1 MKSLILAEKP
11 SVAKEMARVLKCN
24 KANKG
29 YFEGKDY
36 IITWALGHLATLW
49 VPGDY
54 DARYKNWNMADLP
67 MMPEKLKV
75 KKLKKT
81 GQQLGTLSFLA
92 KRKDVNN
99 FIIATDAGREG
110 ELVARWAMLLAGY
123 RGKIQRLWISSQT
136 DKAITDGFKNLKD
149 GREYQHLYEAAVSR
163 AEADWL
169 IGLNVTRALTCK
181 YDVQLSAGRVQT
193 PTLAMMVQR
202 EEEIKNFIPKDYYQ
216 IRCEFD
222 GYFAHW
228 RSRKNKSTRIFTDKV
243 SSEIMGRLEGKEA
256 CVVKVEEKSRKE
268 YAPKLYDLTE
278 LQREA
283 NKRFGYSAKKTLGY
297 MQTLYERHK
306 VLTYPRTDSRYI
318 TTDMVET
325 IKDRLKALEGTTHG
339 KLASDIAKGSIRL
352 GKNVVDDKKVSDH
365 HAIIPTEERPLMS
378 NLTFDEKRVYDLV
391 VKRFMAVLLPPAIY
405 KDITIVTE
413 IEGNEFISRGRS
425 VEELGWKKVLGGEG
439 TKEQAE
445 ESLPEQNLASPKVG
459 EILNIKAIKREK
471 GKTSPPKR
479 FTEGTLLSAME
490 NPGKYVDN
498 KDAKMLLSH
507 GGLGTPA
514 TRAEII
520 EKLIGSFYVERNGKT
535 LTPTS
540 KGKQLIEMVPATL
553 RSPELTAK
561 WEKRLENISKGKEKR
576 SAFMEDI
583 RENAIELVGVVKA
596 DTKDFKHENITK
608 EKCPMCSKP
617 MLSVKD
623 KKGRSIFVC
632 QDRKCGYRD
641 EKKKKNDYGISM
653 SKRERG
659 MNKRLIN
666 QYSEDEEAVTNL
678 GDLLAKFNK

>member
-11 SVAKEMARVLKCN
+11 SVAKDMARVLKCN

-29 YFEGKDY
+29 YFEGRDY

-49 VPGDY
+49 EPGDY
-54 DARYKNWNMADLP
+54 EARYKNWNMADLP
-67 MMPEKLKV
+67 MLPEKLKV

-81 GQQLGTLSFLA
+81 GHQLSTLTFLT
-92 KRKDVNN
+92 KRKDIKE

-123 RGKIQRLWISSQT
+123 KGKIKRLWISSQT
-136 DKAITDGFKNLKD
+136 DKAITEGFKNLKD
-149 GREYQHLYEAAVSR
+149 GRKYQHLYEAAVSR

-193 PTLAMMVQR
+193 PTLAMLAAR
-202 EEEIKNFIPKDYYQ
+202 EEEIKNFVPKSYYQ
-216 IRCEFD
+216 IRCDF
-222 GYFAHW
+222 GGFFGHW
-228 RSRKNKSTRIFTDKV
+228 RSKKNKSTRIFNDNTA
-243 SSEIMGRLEGKEA
+243 SEIMGRLEGKKA
-256 CVVKVEEKSRKE
+256 RVVKVEEKSKKE

-318 TTDMVET
+318 TTDIVET
-325 IKDRLKALEGTTHG
+325 ISDRLKALEGTSHG
-339 KLASDIAKGSIRL
+339 KLASNITKSSIKL
-352 GKNVVDDKKVSDH
+352 GKSVVDDKKVSDH
-365 HAIIPTEERPLMS
+365 HAIIPTEERPVLS
-378 NLTFDEKRVYDLV
+378 KLTFDEKRIYDLV
-391 VKRFMAVLLPPAIY
+391 VKRFLAVLLPPAVY
-405 KDITIVTE
+405 KDLTIITE

-425 VEELGWKKVLGGEG
+425 VQELGWKKVLGGEG
-439 TKEQAE
+439 RKDQEE
-445 ESLPEQNLASPKVG
+445 ESLPEQNLISPKVG
-459 EILNIKAIKREK
+459 ETLGVKTVKREK
-471 GKTSPPKR
+471 GKTNPPKR

-490 NPGKYVDN
+490 NPGKYVES
-498 KDAKMLLSH
+498 KDAKAILSQ

-535 LTPTS
+535 LIPTS
-540 KGKQLIEMVPATL
+540 KGKQLIEMVPSAL

-561 WEKRLENISKGKEKR
+561 WEKRLEEIAKGKEKR
-576 SAFMEDI
+576 STFMKDI
-583 RENAIELVGVVKA
+583 RDSAIELVGVVKS
-596 DTKDFKHENITK
+596 DTKDFKHDNVTK

-623 KKGRSIFVC
+623 KKGRAILVC

-666 QYSEDEEAVTNL
+666 QYSDQEEAVTNL

>member
-24 KANKG
+24 KAEKG

-49 VPGDY
+49 EPGDY
-54 DARYKNWNMADLP
+54 DARYKNWKMEDLP
-67 MMPEKLKV
+67 MLPEKLKV

-81 GQQLGTLSFLA
+81 GHQLRTLTLLS
-92 KRKDVNN
+92 KRKDVSN

-136 DKAITDGFKNLKD
+136 DKAITEGFKDLKD
-149 GREYQHLYEAAVSR
+149 GRIYHHLYEAAVCR

-193 PTLAMMVQR
+193 PTLAMLVKR
-202 EEEIKNFIPKDYYQ
+202 EVEIKNFIPKNFYQ

-222 GYFAHW
+222 GFFGHW
-228 RSRKNKSTRIFTDKV
+228 RGKKSKSSRIFNENIAAD
-243 SSEIMGRLEGKEA
+243 IMEKLKGKEA
-256 CVVKVEEKSRKE
+256 KVSKVSERIKKE
-268 YAPKLYDLTE
+268 FAPKLYDLTE

-283 NKRFGYSAKKTLGY
+283 NKRFGYSAKKTLSH

-306 VLTYPRTDSRYI
+306 ILTYPRTDSRYI

-325 IKDRLKALEGTTHG
+325 IKDRLRALEGTTHG
-339 KLASDIAKGSIRL
+339 KLASEIARVNVVI
-352 GKNVVDDKKVSDH
+352 GKNIADNSKVSDH
-365 HAIIPTEERPLMS
+365 HAIIPTEESPVMS
-378 NLTFDEKRVYDLV
+378 KLTFDEKRIYDLV
-391 VKRFMAVLLPPAIY
+391 VKRFMAVLLPPAVY
-405 KDITIVTE
+405 KEISIVTQS
-413 IEGNEFISRGRS
+413 GDYEFISRGKTI
-425 VEELGWKKVLGGEG
+425 VEAGWKKVLGGEG
-439 TKEQAE
+439 ERDTPE
-445 ESLPEQNLASPKVG
+445 ETLPEQNLHSPIEG
-459 EILNIKAIKREK
+459 TLIPIKTVKREK
-471 GKTSPPKR
+471 SQTKPPKR

-490 NPGKYVDN
+490 KPGRYMDR
-498 KDAKMLLSH
+498 KDSKKTLEG

-540 KGKQLIEMVPATL
+540 KGKQLIEMVPDTL
-553 RSPELTAK
+553 KSPELTAA
-561 WEKRLENISKGKEKR
+561 WEKRLEDIAKGREKR
-576 SAFMEDI
+576 GTFMTDI
-583 RENAIELVGVVKA
+583 REDTIKLVNIVKS
-596 DTKDFKHENITK
+596 DTKDFKHDNVSK

-617 MLSVKD
+617 MLTVKD
-623 KKGRSIFVC
+623 KKGRPILVC

-666 QYSEDEEAVTNL
+666 QYSEEEVAVTNL